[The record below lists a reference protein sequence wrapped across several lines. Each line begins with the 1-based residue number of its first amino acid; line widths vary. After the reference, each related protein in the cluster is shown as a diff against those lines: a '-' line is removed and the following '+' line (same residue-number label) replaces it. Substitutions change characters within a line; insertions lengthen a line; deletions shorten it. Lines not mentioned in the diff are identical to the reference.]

1 MRKAGANV
9 RKELSLQPSIYSSTT
24 RSLHLL
30 LLLFH
35 HQIPPSLPAL
45 ESSKERI
52 LGRETRLLH
61 WLLHNAE
68 TDTGLHVEL
77 AALYIAKI
85 NGDCQ
90 RFGFRIDPPSN
101 LFLKPPSLPGSLNMC
116 GWFFFCIKISSN
128 RVVVSVEGVPVILVC
143 VIDFLGGYLLSSEW
157 MDGWGESTLWVAN

>member
-1 MRKAGANV
+1 MESSNLCSCWQAASSPGKGWAWSTPQMRKAGANV

-30 LLLFH
+30 LILFH

-116 GWFFFCIKISSN
+116 GWFFFLHQN
-128 RVVVSVEGVPVILVC
+128 L
-143 VIDFLGGYLLSSEW
+143 
-157 MDGWGESTLWVAN
+157 